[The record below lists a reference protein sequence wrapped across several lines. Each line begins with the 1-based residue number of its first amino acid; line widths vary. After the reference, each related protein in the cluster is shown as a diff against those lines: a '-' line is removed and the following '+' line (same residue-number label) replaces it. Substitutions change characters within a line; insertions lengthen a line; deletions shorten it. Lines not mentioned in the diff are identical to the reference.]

1 MDLCHRSLLVFLP
14 ELHLHEMGGI
24 FSLRES
30 KNKAFKVLQYFSMG
44 TLCKIIQYLFKWLWG
59 KLRESL
65 VAYAPQFYE
74 TMHVWMQAVSCPFT
88 YVVSAKPFVSLNFS
102 QLIYE
107 RKLIVN
113 FLVINVIYWLYIL
126 DLKRVWCIFDNTV
139 VIFLYFK

>member
-1 MDLCHRSLLVFLP
+1 
-14 ELHLHEMGGI
+14 
-24 FSLRES
+24 
-30 KNKAFKVLQYFSMG
+30 
-44 TLCKIIQYLFKWLWG
+44 
-59 KLRESL
+59 
-65 VAYAPQFYE
+65 
-74 TMHVWMQAVSCPFT
+74 
-88 YVVSAKPFVSLNFS
+88 VSLNFS